1 MSHRF
6 PARGLNYNPRMSDG
20 SSEPAIDPRWP
31 QLLSLSAHELRSPL
45 SVVAG
50 YIRMLLQQRAGPLSD
65 DQLRLLQEAEKSC
78 GRLSAVL
85 AELSELARLE
95 SGTAPFNRSSVDL
108 STVLSEAISS
118 MPALPDRVQTARL
131 VDGPAIFVHGDAV
144 RLKAAFSAIIHAL
157 LRELVSST
165 ELIVR
170 VAPAVHGGTRSTRLG
185 IAEPSRLEDLMRLE
199 LSAFV
204 PFDEW
209 RGGTGLALPIA
220 RRILAAHGATLLG
233 APGDSKAAALVIL
246 PSIS

>member
-1 MSHRF
+1 
-6 PARGLNYNPRMSDG
+6 MSDG
-20 SSEPAIDPRWP
+20 SSEPVIDPRWP

-95 SGTAPFNRSSVDL
+95 SGTAPFNRSSVNL
-108 STVLSEAISS
+108 STVLLEAISS
-118 MPALPDRVQTARL
+118 MPALPDRDLTARL

-157 LRELVSST
+157 LRELVSVPSSSCESPLPCT
-165 ELIVR
+165 
-170 VAPAVHGGTRSTRLG
+170 AVPDR
-185 IAEPSRLEDLMRLE
+185 
-199 LSAFV
+199 
-204 PFDEW
+204 
-209 RGGTGLALPIA
+209 RGSALPSP
-220 RRILAAHGATLLG
+220 
-233 APGDSKAAALVIL
+233 PGSKNSCSSNSQRSSLR
-246 PSIS
+246 